1 MIILSI
7 IYALSFSQDEQ
18 RRKIQPN
25 SKGKRTIQLDAVYNT
40 KCVRC
45 GTGGHLAKDCFKVWH
60 LIIVS

>member
-1 MIILSI
+1 MIIFNNT
-7 IYALSFSQDEQ
+7 YAISFSQDEQ

-45 GTGGHLAKDCFKVWH
+45 GTGGHLAKDCFKV
-60 LIIVS
+60 

>member
-1 MIILSI
+1 MIIFNNT
-7 IYALSFSQDEQ
+7 YAISFSQDEQ

-60 LIIVS
+60 LLVS

>member
-1 MIILSI
+1 M
-7 IYALSFSQDEQ
+7 FSQDEQ

-60 LIIVS
+60 LFSLKFQLKCY

>member
-1 MIILSI
+1 M
-7 IYALSFSQDEQ
+7 LSFSQDEQ

-60 LIIVS
+60 FIN